1 MKLAF
6 YIPSLGVGGAE
17 RVVVNLSNEFSKRG
31 HSVDLVTSDKGGKLR
46 NEVSKDVDLIQHSPL
61 NVPGY
66 SSIGS
71 VPFLSRYLKQN
82 EPEWLYSAMNHA
94 NIPAI
99 ISGHVSDSDTNIMIS
114 EHNTP
119 SRLINHSYGNK
130 IIYSMA
136 RYLYPHSDCI
146 ITVSDGVKRDLVNEV
161 NISPDKL
168 KTVYNPIVTPSLI
181 QNSSKG
187 VEHPWFKSDDIDV
200 ILGMGR
206 LHPQKRFSDLIR
218 AFSRV
223 DSHNSRLVIIG
234 TGQEREKLEQH
245 VNELNINDQV
255 DFLGY
260 VENPYKYLRNSSVFA
275 LSSAWEGFGN
285 VLVEALAC
293 GCPVVSTNC
302 PNGPNEILAD
312 GEYGTLVPVGDIE
325 SLSSAIERTIKK
337 EINQTTLK
345 KRADDFHVDEIA
357 DQYELLFEQL

>member
-17 RVVVNLSNEFSKRG
+17 RVVVNLSNEFSNRG
-31 HSVDLVTSDKGGKLR
+31 HSVDLVTSNKDGKLR
-46 NEVSKDVDLIQHSPL
+46 DEVSKEVDLIQHSPIH
-61 NVPGY
+61 VPAY
-66 SSIGS
+66 SSLGS
-71 VPFLSRYLKQN
+71 VPFLSRYLKRN
-82 EPEWLYSAMNHA
+82 EPDWLYSAMNHA

-99 ISGHVSDSDTNIMIS
+99 ISTHISDSDTKIMIS

-146 ITVSDGVKRDLVNEV
+146 VTVSDGVKRDLVNEV
-161 NISPDKL
+161 DISPDKL

-181 QNSSKG
+181 QKSFES
-187 VEHPWFKSDDIDV
+187 VEHPWFKSDDINV

-218 AFSRV
+218 AFSQMN
-223 DSHNSRLVIIG
+223 SHDSRLVIIG
-234 TGQEREKLEQH
+234 EGQEREKLEQH
-245 VNELNINDQV
+245 VNELNIDDRV
-255 DFLGY
+255 HFLGY
-260 VENPYKYLRNSSVFA
+260 VENPYKYLCNASVFA

-302 PNGPNEILAD
+302 PNGPIEILAD

-325 SLSSAIERTIKK
+325 TLSSAIERTIK
-337 EINQTTLK
+337 EEVNQTALRG
-345 KRADDFHVDEIA
+345 RADDFHVDEIA